1 MKFIHREGPQIAVY
15 IQIKDLYHELSNRYE
30 GEMPEIVPLSFKFKE
45 EFALTENLY
54 IRYTNTKI
62 VEFFIKATYIPD
74 YDKIKSMTEG
84 SYLSWKAHFTQ
95 KILELKE
102 KDEAKAS
109 TEISDIKYLLFE
121 ADIIRNHPDRLR
133 FPNREYY
140 PLFVMS

>member
-1 MKFIHREGPQIAVY
+1 
-15 IQIKDLYHELSNRYE
+15 
-30 GEMPEIVPLSFKFKE
+30 MPEIVPMSFKFKE

-54 IRYTNTKI
+54 IRYTNQEI

-74 YDKIKSMTEG
+74 YDKIESMTEE

-102 KDEAKAS
+102 KNDAKAS

-133 FPNREYY
+133 FPNHEYY
-140 PLFVMS
+140 PLFVMA